1 MSLYNIKREKQ
12 DESKWQHEMVN
23 GENNPT
29 FSSCFKASHRESY
42 SGHFPRDRV
51 NEQNDFFTWRIVN
64 LIEGILLLAAI
75 SRFEAE
81 IFVHRETGK
90 RAFVTK
96 FMVNLNNHSGADV
109 VPCACVFYSQ
119 IREKEVYFALLSV

>member
-1 MSLYNIKREKQ
+1 MATRNGKWRKQ
-12 DESKWQHEMVN
+12 SYPPSPVVS
-23 GENNPT
+23 T
-29 FSSCFKASHRESY
+29 SHRESY